1 MRDSLLTMKL
11 SQFAAVLRSA
21 LISALPLRN
30 SWPSVGRRIEAQRV
44 KVSMKSIISRRRLLA
59 ALGTL
64 ALPISPGS
72 AAATAA
78 AEAYIQGIGDNVL
91 KLANAGSRGVALRNK
106 FSSLLEKYVDLRAIT
121 LASLG
126 PYRAQL
132 PASDKGKLQDLV
144 TLYASALFA
153 WYVDDF
159 KGQKFTVARSAPQGK
174 FIVVYSNIEKAGM
187 KADEPIVW
195 YLQQSGDRFNVV
207 DMSVLGVRLSIAMR
221 DRFQK
226 ELKKSKGDFEQL
238 YAVLREAE
246 TW

>member
-1 MRDSLLTMKL
+1 MAS
-11 SQFAAVLRSA
+11 
-21 LISALPLRN
+21 
-30 SWPSVGRRIEAQRV
+30 
-44 KVSMKSIISRRRLLA
+44 
-59 ALGTL
+59 
-64 ALPISPGS
+64 S
-72 AAATAA
+72 AA
-78 AEAYIQGIGDNVL
+78 ENYIEGIGSEIL
-91 KLANAGSRGVALRNK
+91 RLANAGSRGVPLRNK
-106 FSSLLEKYVDLRAIT
+106 FAGLLGKYVDLRVIT

-126 PYRAQL
+126 PYRNKL
-132 PASDKGKLQDLV
+132 PAAEKSKLQDLV

-159 KGQKFTVARSAPQGK
+159 KGQKFSIDRSAMQGK
-174 FIVVYSNIEKAGM
+174 FIVVYSKIEKGGVR
-187 KADEPIVW
+187 ADEPIVW
-195 YLQQSGDRFNVV
+195 YLQQSGSRFNIV